1 MATPNSKQ
9 FDLTDVRAGMASEDR
24 MEILL
29 FSLGSRETFGINV
42 FKVREV
48 GKVPHITKTPNMP
61 KGVEGLVTLRGTV
74 IPVLSLA
81 SFLKLEEGVKTPGD
95 TMMVAQFSKRTV
107 GFLVDAVD
115 RIISVDWARVKAP
128 ESVVSSDRELITAVV
143 ELDDRKLLSILD
155 VEQIIANAFGEPTV
169 DNVAQAKVEDDV
181 CVFFIDDSIVARRL
195 IGEVLDKLGV
205 RHKYATN
212 GAEAW
217 VRLQALAA
225 QAQQRGRPL
234 SDEIKVILTDAEM
247 PEMDGYALTRN
258 IRSDRRFDCVPV
270 VMHSSLS
277 SETNSAKG
285 RAVGVDRYVGK
296 FDSTELADTLRP
308 ILEK

>member
-1 MATPNSKQ
+1 
-9 FDLTDVRAGMASEDR
+9 
-24 MEILL
+24 
-29 FSLGSRETFGINV
+29 
-42 FKVREV
+42 
-48 GKVPHITKTPNMP
+48 
-61 KGVEGLVTLRGTV
+61 
-74 IPVLSLA
+74 
-81 SFLKLEEGVKTPGD
+81 
-95 TMMVAQFSKRTV
+95 
-107 GFLVDAVD
+107 
-115 RIISVDWARVKAP
+115 
-128 ESVVSSDRELITAVV
+128 VV

-169 DNVAQAKVEDDV
+169 ANLPQVKADDDV

-217 VRLQALAA
+217 TRLQAIAA
-225 QAQQRGRPL
+225 QSQQRGRPL
-234 SDEIKVILTDAEM
+234 SEEIKVILTDAEM

-258 IRSDRRFDCVPV
+258 IRSDPRFDGVPV

-285 RAVGVDRYVGK
+285 RTAGVDRYVAK
-296 FDSTELADTLRP
+296 FDSVELAEALRP